1 VFVFISF
8 LVDERFI
15 KKARGV
21 GDWSFHRRP
30 CPSRSLTCVVVT
42 VVFTAFR
49 ARKPSRTSRTRFRRL
64 HPLLF
69 SFFTFSARGRGRTEE
84 ERGEDVENASR
95 RTHRNETKQ
104 NARGFVRRTNE
115 RANETAEKRTNER
128 RNETTRKEKKKSEC
142 ERGGGG
148 YIHILK
154 TNKVGR
160 TRCVIAPFLFSVS
173 FFVFCISRNESRLVD
188 LHR

>member
-1 VFVFISF
+1 MSVSS
-8 LVDERFI
+8 
-15 KKARGV
+15 KTRGTSAT
-21 GDWSFHRRP
+21 GLS
-30 CPSRSLTCVVVT
+30 T
-42 VVFTAFR
+42 VFR
-49 ARKPSRTSRTRFRRL
+49 APRALSRASSSSSPRFGRENL
-64 HPLLF
+64 PAPLGRVFDVSTPF
-69 SFFTFSARGRGRTEE
+69 SSLFFTPARGRGRTEE

-115 RANETAEKRTNER
+115 RANETGEKRTNER

-173 FFVFCISRNESRLVD
+173 FFVFCIFL
-188 LHR
+188 